1 MDSLVVWS
9 GVMIACIVVE
19 ILTVSLVSVWFVIG
33 AFAALIALLI
43 KCISSNTGRYISSSI
58 CYMRNSST
66 PYGCKKSER
75 QHNTYE

>member
-9 GVMIACIVVE
+9 GVMCGRNTHGITSKC
-19 ILTVSLVSVWFVIG
+19 LVCDWCFCGIDC
-33 AFAALIALLI
+33 LLI

-58 CYMRNSST
+58 CYMRNSGT